1 MLGNQSGSWRPYW
14 EHLFHLVAQAV
25 PSDWFVLVLAERG
38 LYSRWLFQLIRQKE
52 WHPFL
57 RINGQGFFCPQGE
70 SYRPLWSL
78 APHPGTYWWGVG
90 TCFKTYPL
98 HCTLLAVW
106 GEESQEPW
114 FTPNQADA
122 AWYGLPPVRRAYAP
136 GLKVAS
142 KTSSEADG
150 NDNRLASLTP
160 SGRNAFG
167 LP

>member
-1 MLGNQSGSWRPYW
+1 LANPVAWKVVLGNQSGSWRPYW

-25 PSDWFVLVLAERG
+25 PSDWFVLVLADRG

-114 FTPNQADA
+114 FTPQ
-122 AWYGLPPVRRAYAP
+122 
-136 GLKVAS
+136 
-142 KTSSEADG
+142 
-150 NDNRLASLTP
+150 
-160 SGRNAFG
+160 SGRRRLVWPTPRTGG
-167 LP
+167 LRAWVEGGFKDFKRGGWQ